1 MTNGGGGGPKPSFFI
16 VAAVVI
22 VGLLGLAFWRCSVK
36 TDPDSDKKTADAKAK
51 ADDID
56 INKVRQEAMGDFVA
70 EKVDDLT
77 AKEFKEVEARPLPPV
92 TGASTYQALGPKR
105 KVRMAINIWAG
116 WAPIIY
122 ANEGAG
128 PKKVWKDAAGKEFQL
143 ELVLMDDPTSMADK
157 LAAGE
162 VHIGWATVDM
172 LPLLVQRLN
181 RDPRTLPRVFH
192 QVDWSNGGDG
202 IVVRSEITEVADLRG
217 KEIALAQNSPSH
229 YFLLNVLLNAGIQ
242 PSEVKMRFYGDAFQA
257 AQAFNQTPSI
267 AAAVT
272 WAPDIY
278 KLADAK
284 GNKML
289 ITTQT
294 ANKLIGDV
302 WFARADFARDQM
314 DILEGLT
321 RGFLDAQIALTDPDE
336 AKAQAAKTDAGAFMD
351 DVYGFPKGESF
362 KMLGDAHWT
371 NYAENRDFFLNANN
385 PANFER
391 TYNTAFLLYR
401 AARIVDTKFAPE
413 DIADGSIIKKLESEP
428 KYASQKNE
436 YDYKFTPVAGVDI
449 NVESSVMTK
458 RVVIEFCPNK
468 SDPMQID
475 EKSGLPCDPNA
486 GSTIEEIAKLAAQYG
501 RAHIQI
507 EGHADSS
514 MKGEAR
520 GQQFEANV
528 RRLSQ
533 DRAAGVK
540 QALVNKFKTLSPDQ
554 FVTAGFG
561 WDRPADPDDPMNQRK
576 NRRVEIKVI
585 PVEAQ

>member
-1 MTNGGGGGPKPSFFI
+1 MTNGAGKPKPTFF
-16 VAAVVI
+16 VVVGVVI
-22 VGLLGLAFWRCSVK
+22 VALLGLAFWRCSVK
-36 TDPDSDKKTADAKAK
+36 TDPDTEDPKAK
-51 ADDID
+51 AAGKGDKID
-56 INKVRQEAMGDFVA
+56 IETIQREAMGDLAV

-77 AKEFKEVEARPLPPV
+77 AKEFKEVPAVRLPEV
-92 TGASTYQALGPKR
+92 TGASSYQALGAKR
-105 KVRMAINIWAG
+105 KVRMAINVWAG
-116 WAPIIY
+116 WAPILY
-122 ANEGAG
+122 ANEGGAA
-128 PKKVWKDAAGKEFQL
+128 KKVWKDASGKEFVL
-143 ELVLMDDPTSMADK
+143 ELVLIDDPTTMADK

-162 VHIGWATVDM
+162 IHIGWATVDM
-172 LPLLVQRLN
+172 LPLLVQRLS
-181 RDPRTLPRVFH
+181 RDPRTMPRVFH

-202 IVVRSEITEVADLRG
+202 IVVRSDIAEVSDLRG

-229 YFLLNVLLNAGIQ
+229 YFLLNVLLNAGVQ

-267 AAAVT
+267 SAAVT
-272 WAPDIY
+272 WAPDLY

-284 GNKML
+284 GNKKL
-289 ITTQT
+289 ISTET

-302 WFARADFARDQM
+302 WFARADFARDNM
-314 DILEGLT
+314 DILEGMT
-321 RGFLDAQIALTDPDE
+321 RGFLDAQMALTDPD
-336 AKAQAAKTDAGAFMD
+336 AAKSQANKTAAGGYMD
-351 DVYGFPKGESF
+351 ELFGFPKGESF
-362 KMLGDAHWT
+362 GMLGDAHWT
-371 NYAENRDFFLNANN
+371 NYAENRDFFLNGNN

-391 TYNTAFLLYR
+391 TYNTAYLLYR
-401 AARIVDTKFAPE
+401 AARIVDTKIDPA
-413 DIADGSIIKKLESEP
+413 DIADGSIIKKLETEA

-458 RVVIEFCPNK
+458 RVVIEFCPNR
-468 SDPMQID
+468 SDPMQMD
-475 EKSGLPCDPNA
+475 DKSGQACDPNA
-486 GSTIEEIAKLAAQYG
+486 ATTIEEIAKLAAQYG

-514 MKGEAR
+514 MKSEAK
-520 GQQFEANV
+520 GPAFEAGV
-528 RRLSQ
+528 RKLSQ

-561 WDRPADPDDPMNQRK
+561 WDRPADAGDPDNQRK
-576 NRRVEIKVI
+576 NRRVEVKVI

>member
-1 MTNGGGGGPKPSFFI
+1 MG
-16 VAAVVI
+16 VVI
-22 VGLLGLAFWRCSVK
+22 LGLIGLAAWRCSVK
-36 TDPDSDKKTADAKAK
+36 TDVDTKVAGGKAPGK
-51 ADDID
+51 ADEID
-56 INKVRQEAMGDFVA
+56 ITKVRQEAMGDIVA

-77 AKEFKEVEARPLPPV
+77 AKEFKEVAAVRLPEV
-92 TGASTYQALGPKR
+92 TGASSYQALGPKR

-116 WAPIIY
+116 WAPILY
-122 ANEGAG
+122 ANEGAA
-128 PKKVWKDAAGKEFQL
+128 PKKVWKDGAGKEFVL
-143 ELVLMDDPTSMADK
+143 ELVLIDDPTAMADK

-162 VHIGWATVDM
+162 IHIGWGTVDM
-172 LPLLVQRLN
+172 LPLLVQRLS
-181 RDPRTLPRVFH
+181 RDPRTMPRVFH

-202 IVVRSEITEVADLRG
+202 IVVRSDIGDVADLRG

-229 YFLLNVLLNAGIQ
+229 YFLLNVLLNAGVQ

-267 AAAVT
+267 SAAVT
-272 WAPDIY
+272 WAPDLY

-284 GNKML
+284 GNKKL
-289 ITTQT
+289 ISTET

-302 WFARADFARDQM
+302 WFARADFARDEM

-321 RGFLDAQIALTDPDE
+321 RGFLDAQMALTDPDA
-336 AKAQAAKTDAGAFMD
+336 AKAQANKTAAGGYMD
-351 DVYGFPKGESF
+351 EVFGFPKGESF
-362 KMLGDAHWT
+362 GMLGDAHWT

-391 TYNTAFLLYR
+391 TYNTAYLLYR
-401 AARIVDTKFAPE
+401 AARVVDTKIAAE

-428 KYASQKNE
+428 RYASQKND
-436 YDYKFTPVAGVDI
+436 YDYKFTPVSGVDV

-468 SDPMQID
+468 SDPNQLD
-475 EKSGLPCDPNA
+475 EKSGQKCDPNA
-486 GSTIEEIAKLAAQYG
+486 DSTIEEIAKLAAQYG

-514 MKGEAR
+514 MKAENKAP
-520 GQQFEANV
+520 QFEAGV
-528 RRLSQ
+528 RKLSQ

-561 WDRPADPDDPMNQRK
+561 WDRPADPDDPNNQRK